1 MAKPPPH
8 YPNTSLFPN
17 GLPEHKA
24 PDKPWRRTRRKAS
37 VDQVP
42 IFAPKRASRIRRVLR
57 WAFGLMISAGVIIQM
72 LIGSISKDVLSDTA
86 KTLFKSLT
94 GIEEMLKD
102 ALRPKNKPT
111 GSWRPTIE
119 DTSAKQPK

>member
-1 MAKPPPH
+1 
-8 YPNTSLFPN
+8 
-17 GLPEHKA
+17 
-24 PDKPWRRTRRKAS
+24 
-37 VDQVP
+37 
-42 IFAPKRASRIRRVLR
+42 
-57 WAFGLMISAGVIIQM
+57 MISAGVIIQM